1 MGEQQ
6 KMIEVTDP
14 IILVYF
20 SVLAA
25 ALGAVFGS
33 FINCA
38 AWRIAHG
45 ESFLKGHSHCA
56 ECGHELKALDLIPV
70 FSYLF
75 LRGKCRYCGKKIS
88 PRYVLTEI
96 LLAAAFVLLVLRF
109 GVSWETLRYMG
120 LTVVLLGLSLVDLE
134 TYRIPNGFLIAGIV
148 CWAVTLPLVW
158 PKEGASGLSAW
169 IGSSLAVTLQSS
181 LLGAFVI
188 AGAVLLLS
196 LVFDKLSGKESLG
209 GGDIKLLFVVGLYL
223 GLAVGFFN
231 LILSCIVGLLF
242 VALMKQ
248 KRIPFG
254 PAISLSAYV
263 SLFVGPAVVSWYMSL
278 F

>member
-1 MGEQQ
+1 MTGL
-6 KMIEVTDP
+6 TNP
-14 IILVYF
+14 AFLAYF
-20 SVLAA
+20 AVLAGV
-25 ALGAVFGS
+25 LGAVFGS

-45 ESFLKGHSHCA
+45 ENFLKGRSHCA

-70 FSYLF
+70 LSYVF
-75 LRGKCRYCGKKIS
+75 LKGKCRYCGKKIS
-88 PRYVLTEI
+88 PRYVLTEL

-109 GVSWETLRYMG
+109 GVSGETLRYMG
-120 LTVVLLGLSLVDLE
+120 FAVILLGLSLVDLE

-148 CWAVTLPLVW
+148 CWAVTIPLVW
-158 PKEGASGLSAW
+158 PKEELSGLSAW
-169 IGSSLAVTLQSS
+169 IGSRLGVTVQSG
-181 LLGAFVI
+181 LLGGFVI

-196 LVFDKLSGKESLG
+196 LLFEKFSGKEAMG

-242 VALMKQ
+242 VALMKK

-254 PAISLSAYV
+254 PAISLSAFI
-263 SLFVGPAVVSWYMSL
+263 SLFIGPAVVQWYTSL